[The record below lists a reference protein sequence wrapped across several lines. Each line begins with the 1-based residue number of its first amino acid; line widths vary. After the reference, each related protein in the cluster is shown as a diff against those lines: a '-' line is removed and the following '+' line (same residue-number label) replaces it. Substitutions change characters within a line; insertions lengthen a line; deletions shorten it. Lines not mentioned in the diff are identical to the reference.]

1 MVLRISKNRLTAK
14 WSKHM
19 VKMQE
24 VFVTQKNKKKD
35 AHLIISDITE
45 RPYIDELRCAY
56 AFSSG
61 DAAEDFAEKIGRAHV
76 CTVKGGIGV
85 AEMSKCYAAGANTLI
100 ERGGGKESRQTLQE
114 DGMIRRHY
122 NNELCADE
130 ARYIQT
136 RQLDYIRSMRN
147 CRFIVPVKIRNHPE
161 MSVIYATANIPGMPY
176 KYLAFSDLEEY
187 GKWSMK
193 NSGWDPLEV
202 KAEGLARIGRRH
214 GFLLD
219 ACGAKLLIS
228 RGMLQNMFV
237 ITDSKGENNV

>member
-1 MVLRISKNRLTAK
+1 
-14 WSKHM
+14 
-19 VKMQE
+19 
-24 VFVTQKNKKKD
+24 
-35 AHLIISDITE
+35 
-45 RPYIDELRCAY
+45 
-56 AFSSG
+56 
-61 DAAEDFAEKIGRAHV
+61 
-76 CTVKGGIGV
+76 
-85 AEMSKCYAAGANTLI
+85 
-100 ERGGGKESRQTLQE
+100 
-114 DGMIRRHY
+114 
-122 NNELCADE
+122 
-130 ARYIQT
+130 
-136 RQLDYIRSMRN
+136 
-147 CRFIVPVKIRNHPE
+147 

-237 ITDSKGENNV
+237 ITDSKGEKNV